1 MKNKV
6 LAVTAVIAAGIIG
19 AAIFAGSSTNAY
31 AFKASD
37 DGKIHSGVFAG
48 EIDLSGMTEE
58 EAERAVSQYVEGLKS
73 TEITLNAV
81 GGNSV
86 SVQAG
91 TLGLAWDNKEI
102 IEEAAGLGREGN
114 VVQRYKQLKDLEHEN
129 KVYDIALSFNEGA
142 VSSVVEEQCA
152 VFNQEAVDASLKKT
166 GNGFEVISGQNGLVV
181 DVAAS

>member
-91 TLGLAWDNKEI
+91 TLGLVWDNKEI
-102 IEEAAGLGREGN
+102 IEEAAAVENGEMAGTVYNDKEG
-114 VVQRYKQLKDLEHEN
+114 QAEAMLELAYALSAGEDLEPLELEN
-129 KVYDIALSFNEGA
+129 GKYIRMPYTKIWPED
-142 VSSVVEEQCA
+142 VED
-152 VFNQEAVDASLKKT
+152 FRD
-166 GNGFEVISGQNGLVV
+166 GR
-181 DVAAS
+181 